1 MDGWNQAGCPQAPSW
16 GAGRWVEEVEGAQA
30 VGEGLNWTLLSSF
43 CAAKIPSPSPA
54 SSSRPHFSLS
64 IYREAELV
72 TQPEMHLSWM
82 MGAVGRMMGR
92 TGSEK
97 EMVHLLAT

>member
-1 MDGWNQAGCPQAPSW
+1 M
-16 GAGRWVEEVEGAQA
+16 
-30 VGEGLNWTLLSSF
+30 
-43 CAAKIPSPSPA
+43 
-54 SSSRPHFSLS
+54 
-64 IYREAELV
+64 

-82 MGAVGRMMGR
+82 LGAVGRMMGR